1 MRITLGGSLLTL
13 GDSALSLGAT
23 VAVRVYRGDD
33 GGELERY
40 WRKWAEKW
48 VEDKLGEI
56 EDAKTKPRKVR
67 KRLAAKIREQAA
79 EYEVT
84 APELAPRID
93 DLQII
98 AGWLAAPEP
107 DLTAIAAEVME
118 QRAILDAWNLK
129 QRRRRDMEA
138 LLILAA

>member
-1 MRITLGGSLLTL
+1 MIALWLATGLVAAPA
-13 GDSALSLGAT
+13 SAPA
-23 VAVRVYRGDD
+23 RVYRGDD

-48 VEDKLGEI
+48 VEDTLVEI
-56 EDAKTKPRKVR
+56 EEAKTKPRKAR
-67 KRLAAKIREQAA
+67 KRLAAKIEEQAA

-93 DLQII
+93 ALQMI

-107 DLTAIAAEVME
+107 DLTAIAAEVMA

-129 QRRRRDMEA
+129 QRRRRDIEA